1 MCGGA
6 IITDLI
12 PAGKPDWRLTSDY
25 LWPDL
30 KECGASKA
38 GRKKKKNGGRRL
50 PMEDDFEADFE
61 EFEEELMDSDVEV
74 LNHRPLAF
82 GSKEDHALDLDDV
95 VVQQCQEFV
104 DEVLPRCSKEARS
117 DGVVRSEVNLR
128 WTRKT
133 DSPNALKPVE
143 FSGPAAKCAKRK
155 RKTQYRGIRQRPWG
169 KWAAEIRDPRKGVR
183 VWLGTFNTAEEAA
196 RAYDAEARRIRGK
209 KAKVNFS
216 DEILPAVQNH
226 PLKLNTAKVLRSHQP
241 EKFSFN
247 NLTNFLIEPE
257 QDFSSFDFLEEKVH
271 IKQSVNMNS
280 FTRMKQSMPTEAH
293 EINFQS
299 DQGSNSFDGSDYS
312 SVTEGKT
319 PEITTFLTPIMTETM
334 PSDDSVKPCEEL
346 PVFENPIKTVQVPYL
361 ESVNSDDSIENLLSS
376 DAIQNMYDVDLWS
389 FEDLLSMSE
398 NGAEGP
404 YTM

>member
-82 GSKEDHALDLDDV
+82 GSKA
-95 VVQQCQEFV
+95 
-104 DEVLPRCSKEARS
+104 
-117 DGVVRSEVNLR
+117 
-128 WTRKT
+128 

>member
-6 IITDLI
+6 IISDFI
-12 PAGKPDWRLTSDY
+12 PAGRPNWRLTSDY

-30 KECGASKA
+30 KEGGGTKA
-38 GRKKKKNGGRRL
+38 GKKKKKNGGRRL
-50 PMEDDFEADFE
+50 AMEDDFEADFE

-74 LNHRPLAF
+74 LKHKPLAF
-82 GSKEDHALDLDDV
+82 ASK
-95 VVQQCQEFV
+95 
-104 DEVLPRCSKEARS
+104 
-117 DGVVRSEVNLR
+117 
-128 WTRKT
+128 

-143 FSGPAAKCAKRK
+143 FTGPAAKCAKRK

-196 RAYDAEARRIRGK
+196 RAYDAEAHRIRGK

-216 DEILPAVQNH
+216 DEIVPAVQNH
-226 PLKLNTAKVLRSHQP
+226 PLKLNTAKVSRPHQP
-241 EKFSFN
+241 QKFSFN

-271 IKQSVNMNS
+271 IKKSVSMNS
-280 FTRMKQSMPTEAH
+280 FTNMKQSMPTEAP
-293 EINFQS
+293 EIHLQS

-312 SVTEGKT
+312 SVPEGKN
-319 PEITTFLTPIMTETM
+319 PEITTFLTPIMTETI
-334 PSDDSVKPCEEL
+334 PSDDSVKPSEEL
-346 PVFENPIKTVQVPYL
+346 PVFEN
-361 ESVNSDDSIENLLSS
+361 LLSC
-376 DAIQNMYDVDLWS
+376 DGIQNMFDVDLWS

-404 YTM
+404 FTI